1 MNSSLGRAGALI
13 QDMQRPAGELSAA
26 SNAANAI
33 TPTKDE
39 ANLALGGD
47 NVAHLE
53 YAGAVFS
60 CGANDDVHKI
70 GCRPYDFVVCDHLIF
85 DILTRTA
92 YEECL

>member
-1 MNSSLGRAGALI
+1 MNSSLGSACALI
-13 QDMQRPAGELSAA
+13 QHMQRPAGELSAA

-33 TPTKDE
+33 TPTTNE
-39 ANLALGGD
+39 ANLALGAD

-60 CGANDDVHKI
+60 CGANDDVYKI
-70 GCRPYDFVVCDHLIF
+70 ACRPDDFVACDHLSF